1 MPVLYAGPDVRSR
14 PTLLEEP
21 LSTVSPAFLVFV
33 PMALFTVAGAAGV
46 AFSRNIVYSAFSLLA
61 CFVGMVGLFGLL
73 SADFVAVVQLMVY
86 VGGILV
92 LILFAVML
100 TSRISAIKNSNPARN
115 VLLGGTLGAVLL
127 AVLLAAVEGGPWQV
141 RPPGPFAPT
150 AETIGKAFLGQYLL
164 PFEVAGLLLLAA
176 LLAAVVVA
184 RKEIKEDP
192 DTNAGAPL

>member
-1 MPVLYAGPDVRSR
+1 MLDE
-14 PTLLEEP
+14 LLN
-21 LSTVSPAFLVFV
+21 TVSPAFLAFV
-33 PMALFTVAGAAGV
+33 PIALFTVAGAAGV

-61 CFVGMVGLFGLL
+61 CFAGMVGLFGLL

-100 TSRISAIKNSNPARN
+100 TNRISATKSSNPARN
-115 VLLGGTLGAVLL
+115 LLLGGALGAVLL
-127 AVLLAAVEGGPWQV
+127 GVLVAAIDGGAWKV
-141 RPPGPFAPT
+141 RSPEPFAPT
-150 AETIGKAFLGQYLL
+150 AKTIGNAFLNQYLL

-184 RKEIKEDP
+184 RKEIREDP
-192 DTNAGAPL
+192 DSETEGPS